1 MELEDLHSIIVL
13 RVPEVDLLN
22 QLQRVLNCTELFG
35 VHFYGVV
42 RVLHDQQ
49 VLLDYDL
56 ANPCEILEF

>member
-1 MELEDLHSIIVL
+1 VKLEDLHSIFVL
-13 RVPEVDLLN
+13 RDPEVDLLN
-22 QLQRVLNCTELFG
+22 QLQRVLICTELFG
-35 VHFYGVV
+35 VHFDGVI